1 MPLFQGM
8 EGRPNK
14 VASSDHSAIMISLP
28 NIGVNLVL
36 ERAERP
42 PIGDPPNWHVEIITN
57 Y

>member
-1 MPLFQGM
+1 
-8 EGRPNK
+8 
-14 VASSDHSAIMISLP
+14 MISLP